1 MRKRHSALLRSSSI
15 SLAAVILMASQ
26 AYTGSDPGVAQRAKK
41 QGREEAQ
48 KNALR
53 RVNVVE
59 LRSIDQLKVAFQRDL
74 GKVRLVTLL
83 SPT

>member
-1 MRKRHSALLRSSSI
+1 MRKCLSAILRSWLI
-15 SLAAVILMASQ
+15 CLAAVILMASH
-26 AYTGSDPGVAQRAKK
+26 AYAGSDPGVAQRAKK
-41 QGREEAQ
+41 RGREEAQ

-59 LRSIDQLKVAFQRDL
+59 LRSLDQLKEAFQRDH